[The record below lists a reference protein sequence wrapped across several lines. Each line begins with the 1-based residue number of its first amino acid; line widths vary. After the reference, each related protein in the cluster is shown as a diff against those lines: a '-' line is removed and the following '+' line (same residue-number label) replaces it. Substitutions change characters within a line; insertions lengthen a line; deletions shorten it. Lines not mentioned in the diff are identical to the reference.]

1 MSFGFSIGDFVAVG
15 QLCWTVYLRC
25 KNAPGQYAELSLEVS
40 GLCTVI
46 EETRELFLT
55 QRLSLEQQRKLS
67 TCREGCEKVLQDL
80 SALLSKYES
89 LGTKSRRTFDRMG
102 FGSEDMK
109 EIRLRLISNVTML
122 DAFNNM

>member
-25 KNAPGQYAELSLEVS
+25 KNAPGQYTELSLEVS
-40 GLCTVI
+40 GLYTVI
-46 EETRELFLT
+46 EETRELFSR
-55 QRLSLEQQRKLS
+55 QKLSSEQQRKLS

-80 SALLSKYES
+80 GALLSKYES

-102 FGSEDMK
+102 FGGEDMK
-109 EIRLRLISNVTML
+109 DIRLRLISNVTML